1 MEYEQGGIQNKG
13 YYRQLRAT
21 AKPIDSVTRSR
32 HRWSCSFVRANRPST
47 IFDSLISATG
57 GRQIMDLAI
66 VSGLG
71 ES

>member
-1 MEYEQGGIQNKG
+1 MKHEQGGIQNKG

-21 AKPIDSVTRSR
+21 AKPTDSVIRSR
-32 HRWSCSFVRANRPST
+32 YRWSCSFVRAIHSST
-47 IFDSLISATG
+47 IFDSLIRVTG

-66 VSGLG
+66 VPGLG